1 MIGLWIILGLPSL
14 AFWPFFIYSAYK
26 YLTGNKHTVEKGRL
40 YRSGQLSLKS
50 FKKYIERKGIK
61 TVVNFR
67 GENAEERAYC
77 ESKGIAYHSIPE
89 SSWSIPSKE
98 NLTKMI
104 DVYNS
109 CEEPLYI
116 HCLGGADRTSL
127 GSAVW
132 LLMKKGI
139 SKEQAEKQVSQRYL
153 HWPFH
158 KPAKRFFVQAVWTK
172 DAEYMKANYEGLK
185 QTLD

>member
-1 MIGLWIILGLPSL
+1 MIVLWILLGLPTI
-14 AFWPFFIYSAYK
+14 AFWLFAFYAGWK
-26 YLTGNKHTVEKGRL
+26 YFTKNKHTVSKGRL
-40 YRSGQLSLKS
+40 YRSGQLSLKR
-50 FKKYIERKGIK
+50 FKKYVDKNSIK

-67 GENAEERAYC
+67 GENEEERAYC
-77 ESKGIAYHSIPE
+77 ESNGIAYHALGD
-89 SSWSIPSKE
+89 SSWSIPTREK
-98 NLTKMI
+98 LIKMI

-132 LLMKKGI
+132 LMMKEGV
-139 SKEQAEKQVSQRYL
+139 SKKDAEKQVSPIYL
-153 HWPFH
+153 HFPFH
-158 KPAKRFFVQAVWTK
+158 KPAKRYFVQAVWTK
-172 DAEYMKANYEGLK
+172 DAEYMKANYKGIV